1 MNRLDLIID
10 ALNKVELL
18 FKAHGQY
25 PHTLREVNE
34 ALAAAREL
42 KALKPAAVRN
52 KSASAYMEFTN
63 IEAWQSEIPKSATL
77 LYALDEVKHD

>member
-10 ALNKVELL
+10 ALYKIELL

-42 KALKPAAVRN
+42 RAMKPV
-52 KSASAYMEFTN
+52 AYMDSKGVLFNDTTHPHLHT
-63 IEAWQSEIPKSATL
+63 A
-77 LYALDEVKHD
+77 LYALDEVTK